1 MGVTEQVSLIHQ
13 MQGGEERTNQGGHDW
28 PKIIVCPAE
37 PNDNKELPLIPTHSN
52 LLDL

>member
-1 MGVTEQVSLIHQ
+1 MSAQYIECR
-13 MQGGEERTNQGGHDW
+13 EERRTNQGGHDG